1 MSQIASAWDPA
12 PLVLAGALVALLR
25 FAQAFVRLR
34 RRGRHDLAGWD
45 RAALFTCGLALVT
58 LPLVSPLDA
67 AGDDYLLSAHMLQH
81 VLIGDAGPALLLV
94 AVRGP
99 LLSFMLPAC
108 IVRGVSRLGPLQR
121 LLGALTRPWVSL
133 TAWAAAI
140 AAWHIPAVYDYA
152 LGHRTVH
159 DLEHLSFVTVG
170 LLAWTVLV
178 DPTRRRRLSVG
189 QRIAFAGALFL
200 FGQLLADVLFFA
212 SGPLYPAYAAQPARL
227 FGTSAISDQQF
238 ASLVMMGEQLVTL
251 GAFAG
256 VLLATS
262 LLPPDKRGRQARRS
276 RRGSIYFPRPN
287 GSGLTVGVFTG
298 EVDGNPA
305 VDSVVPSARIVNAS

>member
-1 MSQIASAWDPA
+1 LIPAVVGTGSLSIAQLASAWDPA
-12 PLVLAGALVALLR
+12 PLVLGAAFVALLR

-34 RRGRHDLAGWD
+34 RRGRHDHAGWD
-45 RAALFTCGLALVT
+45 RAALFAGGLALVT

-67 AGDDYLLSAHMLQH
+67 AGDDYLLSGHMLQH

-94 AVRGP
+94 AARGP
-99 LLSFMLPAC
+99 LLSFMLPVF
-108 IVRGVSRLGPLQR
+108 IVRWVRLGPLHR

-152 LGHRTVH
+152 LGHQAVH

-170 LLAWTVLV
+170 VLVWTVLV
-178 DPTRRRRLSVG
+178 DPQRRRRLSIA
-189 QRIAFAGALFL
+189 QRLAFAGALFL

-227 FGTSAISDQQF
+227 FGISALDDQQF
-238 ASLVMMGEQLVTL
+238 ASLMMMGEQLVTL
-251 GAFAG
+251 GAFAV
-256 VLLATS
+256 VLLAS
-262 LLPPDKRGRQARRS
+262 SVRRLE
-276 RRGSIYFPRPN
+276 R
-287 GSGLTVGVFTG
+287 
-298 EVDGNPA
+298 
-305 VDSVVPSARIVNAS
+305 PSARVVPA